1 MNDYELDIELAYKI
15 SEGDNLSWNF
25 FVDKYS
31 DYILSNIVIWC
42 KSSCQVFNNQLE
54 CVVQAIKNKKK
65 IDNANACDEGM
76 ELYLYIFSALKLKV
90 VKYQG
95 KSSLKTFLTACLK
108 FIYNDYF
115 ITKYG
120 KINIPTALKDIDDK
134 SKKIY
139 KILCRSKD
147 INSAYE
153 KCQSLNIDK
162 EDFDNSYNLIISLL
176 KKDGDDKAWQHLF
189 SQFSKNTANSTLD
202 FINADGEEAERS
214 ISIDPKEIVNKELID
229 IFTKCFNALDKMSKR
244 LLKLKFKE
252 NKSIKEIFIKYADLF
267 NFNKEQDV
275 YSQIDKSIKILL
287 SEMKLEYEA
296 KEDSDIK
303 EFKDTLY
310 DIFQIVSV

>member
-76 ELYLYIFSALKLKV
+76 ELYLYIFSVLKLKV

-252 NKSIKEIFIKYADLF
+252 NKSIKEIFTKYADLF